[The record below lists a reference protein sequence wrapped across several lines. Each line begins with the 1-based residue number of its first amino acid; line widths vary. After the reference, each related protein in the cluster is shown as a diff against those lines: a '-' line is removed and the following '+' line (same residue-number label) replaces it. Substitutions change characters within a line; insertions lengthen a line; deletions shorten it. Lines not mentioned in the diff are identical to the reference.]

1 MLNIMSL
8 IIGMINLLLSTQVRS
23 RQGSELLCAKKY
35 NKILSC
41 LLAALLLTGCQATP
55 SSVKNKAKD
64 YTNSKDVAVDK
75 EEFVSV
81 DHLLDNMDSLLKA
94 SYQNMILA
102 DTIRIEQPQSVSVLQ
117 LEIPKNLAT
126 PENVKKLSKV
136 VLGTNKY
143 DHLIKNYKN
152 EKWAVGD
159 TYGFNYDSRTDS
171 SGDIDNVGFYVM
183 NTKLYLL
190 GAYGI
195 RNIYH
200 PDWGIP
206 LGNCTLNGK
215 KCSLTK
221 QYQYVENWAKKNGN
235 VIENMY
241 DDFHVKTIYK
251 CKSDGIEYLSFDVCK
266 YYKGIPFDDIWFS
279 PEQRNSIDDISYPPN
294 VLEIC
299 TLGKPKIESLRN
311 NNYSYTIKKRNH
323 TMTN

>member
-1 MLNIMSL
+1 M
-8 IIGMINLLLSTQVRS
+8 R
-23 RQGSELLCAKKY
+23 KKY
-35 NKILSC
+35 AKTISC

-64 YTNSKDVAVDK
+64 YTNSKDVTTGK

-117 LEIPKNLAT
+117 LENPKNLAT

-152 EKWAVGD
+152 EKWTVGD

-200 PDWGIP
+200 PD
-206 LGNCTLNGK
+206 
-215 KCSLTK
+215 
-221 QYQYVENWAKKNGN
+221 
-235 VIENMY
+235 
-241 DDFHVKTIYK
+241 
-251 CKSDGIEYLSFDVCK
+251 
-266 YYKGIPFDDIWFS
+266 
-279 PEQRNSIDDISYPPN
+279 
-294 VLEIC
+294 
-299 TLGKPKIESLRN
+299 
-311 NNYSYTIKKRNH
+311 
-323 TMTN
+323 

>member
-1 MLNIMSL
+1 M
-8 IIGMINLLLSTQVRS
+8 R
-23 RQGSELLCAKKY
+23 KKY
-35 NKILSC
+35 AKTISC

-64 YTNSKDVAVDK
+64 YTNSKDVTVDK

-102 DTIRIEQPQSVSVLQ
+102 DTIHIEQPQSVSILQ
-117 LEIPKNLAT
+117 LENPKNLAT

-183 NTKLYLL
+183 NTKLDLL

-279 PEQRNSIDDISYPPN
+279 PEQRNSINDISYPQN

-299 TLGKPKIESLRN
+299 TLG
-311 NNYSYTIKKRNH
+311 
-323 TMTN
+323 